1 MAHHNPKV
9 KLEKAPVV
17 EPVKWDPDDHP
28 HAIWCS
34 SYGPDEAMQSTNSLS
49 YIDPKTQAE
58 RFDLTLAG
66 SEEGPATG
74 EEEVPS
80 EIASIGQAG
89 CAYTASSL
97 ASDQLLLRCCVAAL
111 LRLLRLLL
119 LPVRRCRT
127 KPRGAAT
134 AGLWH
139 GSETL
144 HRALCSQSPQQQI
157 HHRNAIGAADGA
169 GRILHQGRRRLRRR
183 GTLIPCL
190 MPSREPASE
199 MVHASALDMTRRDV
213 ILV

>member
-97 ASDQLLLRCCVAAL
+97 ASDQLLLRCCVAAAAAVAVAA
-111 LRLLRLLL
+111 RA
-119 LPVRRCRT
+119 PMPNEASRRCY
-127 KPRGAAT
+127 
-134 AGLWH
+134 
-139 GSETL
+139 
-144 HRALCSQSPQQQI
+144 
-157 HHRNAIGAADGA
+157 
-169 GRILHQGRRRLRRR
+169 
-183 GTLIPCL
+183 
-190 MPSREPASE
+190 SRSLA
-199 MVHASALDMTRRDV
+199 RF
-213 ILV
+213 